1 MDTDYQSPLSMR
13 YATDILSL
21 VYEKGKIMATDLL
34 RIAKN
39 YKTVV
44 KTAEKLEDL
53 GLLTEHLESH
63 TRQMRVYELTTR
75 GKSVAAHLVMARD
88 ALYGPG
94 GIPSAA
100 NDTDEK
106 GVSSAETQKKKSS
119 DGEND
124 A

>member
-21 VYEKGKIMATDLL
+21 IYEEGKIMATDLL

-63 TRQMRVYELTTR
+63 TRQMRVYELTSR
-75 GKSVAAHLVMARD
+75 GESVAEHLVMARD
-88 ALYGPG
+88 ALYGPS

-100 NDTDEK
+100 EDADKK
-106 GVSSAETQKKKSS
+106 GVSSAEKQKKKSS
-119 DGEND
+119 DDEND

>member
-21 VYEKGKIMATDLL
+21 VYEEGKIMATDLL

-63 TRQMRVYELTTR
+63 TRQMRTYKLTTR
-75 GKSVAAHLVMARD
+75 GESVAEHLVMARD
-88 ALYGPG
+88 ALYGPC
-94 GIPSAA
+94 GIPSTA
-100 NDTDEK
+100 NDADEK
-106 GVSSAETQKKKSS
+106 GVSSAEIQKKKSS